1 MRPGREK
8 QSGEGNYLTS
18 ADDNGVMVMDCA
30 TAREAISAT
39 LDDEDPGVEP
49 SALDA
54 HLEGCPGCTAWRD
67 EAAAVTR
74 LARLG
79 SAAEPPEV
87 TADVLDG
94 LPAPARPRVDWP
106 RWALVFSAIS
116 QFSIVVSQLFLPQP
130 MAGGM
135 TVAPT
140 SHLEHETVAFNF
152 AVGVALLWG
161 AARPGRARTQLPMLL
176 GFTVPLVTL
185 SFVDIAAGQVGW
197 YRLASHVPL
206 LIGVLCTVLI
216 GGRDGHRPW
225 PGNRVAA
232 DPLGHVRITATSGEA
247 NPIGPASRELRPPA
261 ARRDAA

>member
-1 MRPGREK
+1 
-8 QSGEGNYLTS
+8 
-18 ADDNGVMVMDCA
+18 MVMDCA

-39 LDDEDPGVEP
+39 LDDEEPGVEVA
-49 SALDA
+49 ALDS
-54 HLEGCPGCTAWRD
+54 HLQECPGCTAWRD

-79 SAAEPPEV
+79 SASEAPDV
-87 TADVLDG
+87 RADVFAG
-94 LPAPARPRVDWP
+94 LPAAARRRPVDWP

-130 MAGGM
+130 MTAGM

-161 AARPGRARTQLPMLL
+161 AARPGHARTQLPMLL
-176 GFTVPLVTL
+176 SFTVPLVAL
-185 SFVDIAAGQVGW
+185 SFVDLAGGQVGW

-206 LIGVLCTVLI
+206 LIGVLCTALI
-216 GGRDGHRPW
+216 GGRGSRRPW
-225 PGNRVAA
+225 PGNRASLDRLRHARLAGASAEAVASE
-232 DPLGHVRITATSGEA
+232 T
-247 NPIGPASRELRPPA
+247 ASREHRPPA

>member
-1 MRPGREK
+1 
-8 QSGEGNYLTS
+8 
-18 ADDNGVMVMDCA
+18 MVMDCA

-39 LDDEDPGVEP
+39 LDDEDPGVEV
-49 SALDA
+49 SALDS
-54 HLEGCPGCTAWRD
+54 HLRGCPGCTAWRD

-79 SAAEPPEV
+79 SAAEAPVV

-94 LPAPARPRVDWP
+94 LPAPARSPAVDWP

-130 MAGGM
+130 MAAGM
-135 TVAPT
+135 IVAPT
-140 SHLEHETVAFNF
+140 SHLEHEAVAFNF

-176 GFTVPLVTL
+176 GFTVPLVAL
-185 SFVDIAAGQVGW
+185 SFVDIAGGQVGW

-216 GGRDGHRPW
+216 GGQDDRRPW
-225 PGNRVAA
+225 PGSRASR
-232 DPLGHVRITATSGEA
+232 DPLRHARLTGASGEA
-247 NPIGPASRELRPPA
+247 NSPGAASREKRPPA